1 MYCYSHTTCTTSSA
15 ASQAPTARIVSNA
28 PDLQPKAPAAAA
40 KEAMDGQAEEAGS
53 EETAEEE
60 EEEEEEDESE
70 SDDEDD
76 VQITIN
82 VNQPTPIPY
91 GRASSYQR
99 MTIQPGGKAN
109 VQ

>member
-1 MYCYSHTTCTTSSA
+1 M
-15 ASQAPTARIVSNA
+15 SNA

-40 KEAMDGQAEEAGS
+40 KEAKDGQAEEAGS
-53 EETAEEE
+53 DGPAEEE
-60 EEEEEEDESE
+60 EEEEEEESE

-91 GRASSYQR
+91 GRAASYQR

-109 VQ
+109 VQW